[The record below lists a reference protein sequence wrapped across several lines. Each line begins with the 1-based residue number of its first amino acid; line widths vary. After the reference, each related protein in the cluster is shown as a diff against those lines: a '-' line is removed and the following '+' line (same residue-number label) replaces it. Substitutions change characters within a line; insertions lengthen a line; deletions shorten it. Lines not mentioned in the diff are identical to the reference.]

1 MLVMADKKKLLVL
14 LLPATM
20 CLCSIANAAVTE
32 LLPNSSYY
40 EGKSYFSSTVDG
52 GLLSGRIDF
61 AVYDTTTYANEF
73 IGTDDYTNPGSGRY
87 IYAYQIFCDADAT
100 TALAYFG
107 ILNPDTG
114 GAGID
119 GDSVL
124 DYQDDGSGGISPDS
138 ASIDL
143 SSTYGKMG
151 VWTFDGGYLV
161 ADENSYFLVLS
172 SNQDWIVGGYTFDQ
186 TLADGLPIAGDGDDP
201 PTGVPEPGTIA
212 LLGIGAMLFRKRKN
226 STTY

>member
-1 MLVMADKKKLLVL
+1 MTDKKKFFVL
-14 LLPATM
+14 LLLATM
-20 CLCSIANAAVTE
+20 CVCNIASATVTE
-32 LLPNSSYY
+32 FLPDSSYY

-61 AVYDTTTYANEF
+61 AVYDDTTEF
-73 IGTDDYTNPGSGRY
+73 TDAGFTNPGSGSY
-87 IYAYQIFCDADAT
+87 IYAYQIFCDEDT
-100 TALAYFG
+100 TGVLSYFG
-107 ILNPDTG
+107 ILNPDTS

-119 GDSVL
+119 GDAVL

-161 ADENSYFLVLS
+161 ANENSYFLVLS
-172 SNQDWIVGGYTFDQ
+172 SNRDWIVGGYTFDP
-186 TLADGLPIAGDGDDP
+186 TLADGLPIAGGDGDDP
-201 PTGVPEPGTIA
+201 PTGVPEPASIA